1 MSGAV
6 RGALALG
13 LALLAAFAAGPAA
26 AQERAL
32 VLPHIEGERQ
42 GRIVGEAAACGADE
56 ATTQAALRLLSERMR
71 ARVGQTLWQD
81 RFLPEFNDALR
92 LGAQVPPGDC
102 AKALAALTALMRE

>member
-1 MSGAV
+1 MSGV
-6 RGALALG
+6 VSGAFGLG
-13 LALLAAFAAGPAA
+13 FSLLAAFAAGPAA

-102 AKALAALTALMRE
+102 AKALAALTALTRE